1 MSSPKPIRMT
11 DAPPAISDAESMRR
25 QEAVRYAR
33 ASVRFEGF
41 VLDEEAEVLNRS
53 YIDGALTSKQHASAI
68 RRLAGL

>member
-1 MSSPKPIRMT
+1 MSSPKPIRMI

-53 YIDGALTSKQHASAI
+53 YIDGALTSEQHASAI